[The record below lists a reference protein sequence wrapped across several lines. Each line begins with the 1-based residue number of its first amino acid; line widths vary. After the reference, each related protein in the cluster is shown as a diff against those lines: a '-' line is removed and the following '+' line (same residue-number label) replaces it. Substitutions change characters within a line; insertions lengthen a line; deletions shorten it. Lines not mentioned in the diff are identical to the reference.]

1 MQLVVKLIKSI
12 EDSLVH
18 HWNETKKFQW
28 KSYSIFEDNLL
39 NDRSGI
45 KVWKEYHR
53 SATCQLLK
61 HYGGVISE
69 KICLPLHFGI
79 TESNLTVQWVS
90 SSEILPPYVT

>member
-12 EDSLVH
+12 KDSLVH

-28 KSYSIFEDNLL
+28 KSYSIFDDNLL
-39 NDRSGI
+39 NGRSVV

-53 SATCQLLK
+53 LGTCQLLK

-69 KICLPLHFGI
+69 KICLLLHFGI
-79 TESNLTVQWVS
+79 TESNLTVQYVS
-90 SSEILPPYVT
+90 SELFPPYVT

>member
-39 NDRSGI
+39 NGRSGI

-79 TESNLTVQWVS
+79 TESNLTVQYVS
-90 SSEILPPYVT
+90 SELLPPYVT